1 MKRRKRSC
9 FRRMP
14 SAAILVYLRKALAFL
29 RFVCGLSDD
38 PAAGTGAVCRMVA
51 APGGCRTLSHLHFQR
66 EAQRLRCSGPGMGN
80 EKRSAEIHY
89 EVSIEARASS
99 FGVYCHSC
107 RLHQERRCSVSLSQY
122 HVLREARN
130 NRHTG

>member
-1 MKRRKRSC
+1 MNPYKEIFRKFFSEYADTLRKRRGLTQEQMAEK
-9 FRRMP
+9 
-14 SAAILVYLRKALAFL
+14 LRITGRAY
-29 RFVCGLSDD
+29 SDLE
-38 PAAGTGAVCRMVA
+38 
-51 APGGCRTLSHLHFQR
+51 RTLSHLHFQR

-80 EKRSAEIHY
+80 EKRSAEIHC